1 MKIYLS
7 YYDVGGF
14 IYNSSTACCLM
25 TSSDDSRMFLTDD
38 PITSEEEDSFGHIEY
53 VDTLSEIIRNVEPP
67 WHIGIFGEWGSGKS
81 SIINLLYNRIRTRS
95 EFDDVLC
102 IEFDAW
108 AHAEDSI
115 RTELLLELDEAIGKE
130 VNGEGS
136 DGVLGEDEIT
146 GRLYDVEEDEQVTK
160 SNSPKEI
167 IADFWSDS
175 PLLAIAFVGL
185 AVAAVALEYGGY
197 SAAAS
202 VVLTGLL
209 LPVLGYILQQLD
221 TVAQT
226 IQRKFLYPRKEW
238 TGAYQ
243 RIFESIIQES
253 EAEKVVIS
261 VDNLDRCESDTVYN
275 VLVSL
280 KTFLEDDRCIYLIP
294 CDDEALESHLR
305 AINEDGY
312 FGDTRSE
319 REFLRK
325 FFQTHMRIPPFQTE
339 DVENY
344 AQEQNERL
352 SESFDGETVDIIANA
367 YFENPRRIKNAI
379 NRLVTL
385 RKIAQEREAEGILDP
400 GRITEN
406 TPFLAKISILEE
418 EFTDFHRH
426 LVDDP
431 YLLDDVNSYFNND
444 LEDEQKQERIEN
456 ILDVDGQG
464 ESRLESFLSSTQ
476 RVTVPNIRPFL
487 NLAEQSYSSGLDDLD
502 DVMGYLKTVKQ
513 SELREQIQDM
523 RERDRSFTQYCDA
536 IDDELQ
542 TYRSNGREQP
552 MYSIIKSLVSVFS
565 ILEEEEQKQ
574 VSRVVGKYLIR
585 DPGLEFL
592 PYLDAKSVFPAI
604 VQMSPYY
611 SRTLFG
617 EYAELVD
624 DKDGVN
630 EGVLEAF
637 IVHAEEIPSSA
648 VSKFSKSVTDLRDD
662 SLSTALKSLADS
674 SAAKDHLVTPE
685 IIELAA
691 SLVEMED
698 NQNEFTKTDEYGQF
712 DDIAGVDGRSSYVEK
727 LLELRDDYKGN
738 QADQIDQSLASELMA
753 VGTDISESTAE
764 NVFQT
769 IKELLDVKSNERVVL
784 VEAVLHFYDSFSE
797 NTWLEVQ
804 QLISDLYR
812 KWNQNNIK
820 EIYEFAVENNI
831 PVFESEEEVDAF
843 LSRIPGHLNNED
855 FILDEV
861 IPRIPSEYDSMIVD
875 KTDELIRNNNNNHRK
890 LGLSVVEKCPERL
903 EKEWGSIIEQCGR
916 QAKSENNSNVKRR
929 ILMPIAKNFSKLDG
943 PEQESFIGQME
954 ILLRGNAGD
963 YKVYKDLWDEFAEDA
978 DADRRAAVV
987 GDLRQEVSQ
996 RLSNNQ
1002 DPEHLTPIIEILQS
1016 MPEELEKDQ
1025 GSSFMERLSD
1035 SLTDG
1040 NLNNKQSKIV
1050 IEQIAGFEEFYG
1062 AADQILDRLE
1072 SLLGRNNHNVVQNAA
1087 KELVQRF
1094 EQLDSVDDERLEE
1107 IRENYLE

>member
-1 MKIYLS
+1 
-7 YYDVGGF
+7 
-14 IYNSSTACCLM
+14 M

-38 PITSEEEDSFGHIEY
+38 PITSEEQDSFGHIEY
-53 VDTLSEIIRNVEPP
+53 VDTLSTVIQNVEPP
-67 WHIGIFGEWGSGKS
+67 WHVGIFGEWGSGKS
-81 SIINLLYNRIRTRS
+81 SIIKLLYNRIRSRS
-95 EFDDVLC
+95 EFDEVLC

-115 RTELLLELDEAIGKE
+115 RTELLLELDQAIGE
-130 VNGEGS
+130 EIDGEDS
-136 DGVLGEDEIT
+136 EGVLGEDDIT

-160 SNSPKEI
+160 SSSPQEI
-167 IADFWSDS
+167 ISDFWSDS

-185 AVAAVALEYGGY
+185 AIAAVALEAGGY

-261 VDNLDRCESDTVYN
+261 VDNLDRCESDTVYD

-294 CDDEALESHLR
+294 CDDEALESHLK

-344 AQEQNERL
+344 AQEQNEQL
-352 SESFDGETVDIIANA
+352 SNSFDEETVDIIANA

-385 RKIAQEREAEGILDP
+385 RKIAEEREAEGILNS

-418 EFTDFHRH
+418 EFSDFYRQ

-444 LEDEQKQERIEN
+444 LQDEDKQDRIKK
-456 ILDVDGQG
+456 ILDIDERG

-476 RVTVPNIRPFL
+476 RVTAPNVRPFL
-487 NLAEQSYSSGLDDLD
+487 NLAEPSYSSGLDDLD
-502 DVMGYLKTVKQ
+502 DVMRYLKTGQQ
-513 SELREQIQDM
+513 SELREQIEDI
-523 RERDRSFTQYCDA
+523 RERSRSFAQYCDA
-536 IDDELQ
+536 IDDDLQ
-542 TYRSNGREQP
+542 TYRSNSREQP
-552 MYSIIKSLVSVFS
+552 MYSIIRSLVSIFNV
-565 ILEEEEQKQ
+565 LEEEEKKQ
-574 VSRVVGKYLIR
+574 VAQVVGKYLVR
-585 DPGLEFL
+585 NPVREDL
-592 PYLDAKSVFPAI
+592 PHLNAKSVFPILLVMPAR
-604 VQMSPYY
+604 Y
-611 SRTLFG
+611 SRRLFNRF
-617 EYAELVD
+617 AELV
-624 DKDGVN
+624 KIEDGLN
-630 EGVLEAF
+630 DGVLEAF
-637 IVHAEEIPSSA
+637 ITHADEIPRRT
-648 VSKFSKSVTDLRDD
+648 VSKFSTSVIDLRDD
-662 SLSTALKSLADS
+662 NLSAALKSLADS
-674 SAAKDHLVTPE
+674 SEAKEHLVTAE
-685 IIELAA
+685 IIEVAA

-698 NQNEFTKTDEYGQF
+698 NQNEYTKTGQYGQF

-727 LLELRDDYKGN
+727 LLELRDDYNGN
-738 QADQIDQSLASELMA
+738 QADQIDQSLARELME
-753 VGTDISESTAE
+753 VGSKVSESTAE
-764 NVFQT
+764 KVFQT
-769 IKELLDVKSNERVVL
+769 IKELLEEKSNERVVL
-784 VEAVLHFYDSFSE
+784 VEAVLHFHESFSE
-797 NTWLEVQ
+797 NTWSEVQ

-812 KWNQNNIK
+812 KWNPNNVR
-820 EIYEFAVENNI
+820 EIYEFAVENKI
-831 PVFESEEEVDAF
+831 PVLESEEEVDAF
-843 LSRIPGHLNNED
+843 LSRVPSHINNED
-855 FILDEV
+855 FIIDEV
-861 IPRIPSEYDSMIVD
+861 IPRVSSEYDSKIAD
-875 KTDELIRNNNNNHRK
+875 KADGLIQNNNNNHRQ
-890 LGLSVVEKCPERL
+890 LGLSIVEKHPSRFE
-903 EKEWGSIIEQCGR
+903 EEWGSIIEQCGR
-916 QAKSENNSNVKRR
+916 QAKGENNSNVKKRL
-929 ILMPIAKNFSKLDG
+929 LMPIAKHFSKLDG

-963 YKVYKDLWDEFAEDA
+963 YKVYKELWDAFSEDA

-987 GDLRQEVSQ
+987 GDVREEVAQ

-1002 DPEHLTPIIEILQS
+1002 NPDHLTPIIEVLQS
-1016 MPEELEKDQ
+1016 MPEELGKNQ
-1025 GSSFMERLSD
+1025 GGRFMERLSNA
-1035 SLTDG
+1035 LTDQ
-1040 NLNNKQSKIV
+1040 NLNASQLKTV
-1050 IEQIAGFEEFYG
+1050 VEQIAGFKEFYG
-1062 AADQILDRLE
+1062 KEDQILDRLE
-1072 SLLGRNNHNVVQNAA
+1072 SLLDRTNNNAVKNAA
-1087 KELVQRF
+1087 KDLIQRF
-1094 EQLDSVDDERLEE
+1094 EQLETVDQERLEGIKE
-1107 IRENYLE
+1107 YYLE